1 MVTYKYHDD
10 ESFLDN
16 EPESTLD
23 LMHVVELHYGQKQV
37 QAPSHE

>member
-1 MVTYKYHDD
+1 MVIFKYND
-10 ESFLDN
+10 EELFLKE

-23 LMHVVELHYGQKQV
+23 LLHVVELHYGQKHV